1 MKNICAMVLCWCDY
15 SETNRW
21 MLLRHN
27 CRTISG
33 LRKRL
38 QTGLKAGDWIEWR
51 IMDVIE
57 EGKL

>member
-21 MLLRHN
+21 MLLHHK
-27 CRTISG
+27 CRTRSG

-38 QTGLKAGDWIEWR
+38 QAGLRAGDWVKWR
-51 IMDVIE
+51 IVDVIE
-57 EGKL
+57 ESKL

>member
-21 MLLRHN
+21 MLLCHN
-27 CRTISG
+27 CRTMSG

-38 QTGLKAGDWIEWR
+38 QAGLKTGDWIEWR
-51 IMDVIE
+51 IMEVIE
-57 EGKL
+57 RGKL

>member
-1 MKNICAMVLCWCDY
+1 MKNICAMVLSWCDY

-27 CRTISG
+27 SRTISG

-38 QTGLKAGDWIEWR
+38 NAGLKTGDWIDWR

-57 EGKL
+57 RGKL

>member
-15 SETNRW
+15 TELPRW
-21 MLLRHN
+21 VLLRHN
-27 CRTISG
+27 CRTSSG

-38 QTGLKAGDWIEWR
+38 NVGLKAGDWVEWR
-51 IMDVIE
+51 IMNVVE